1 MSEEDAIIEQLESKD
16 HNISDIGKALEHAIE
31 LIYDEFGLDIDY
43 KITNQRIY
51 EALKPHIARYFNLY
65 GIGRFSDNLIHALI
79 AYDIDVTEEFKKRYM
94 YVIGSGYYGN
104 ATNRRI
110 LLCVKPEQL
119 DETTFVTVMQKFLF
133 ARGPYIRYIPAVANI
148 LWGFKKHARYQQFV
162 VRLYFLLL
170 RLLRKE
176 ATGLE
181 LAIIEQ
187 VLPMFYSEIKR
198 KPMFTAGR
206 YVRKIIKKLFYQAT
220 NGGTELIRTNA
231 MKTCLTLE
239 RSGISLKVLKGRLV
253 FGDLT
258 TLPLK
263 LLKNKVFVDVD
274 IIV

>member
-1 MSEEDAIIEQLESKD
+1 MSEDAIIEQLESENLYNYNS
-16 HNISDIGKALEHAIE
+16 NIGEALEHAIE

-65 GIGRFSDNLIHALI
+65 GFYSNNTVVHALI
-79 AYDIDVTEEFKKRYM
+79 AYDIDVTDIFKNTYN
-94 YVIGSGYYGN
+94 YVTTGGEHNNIK
-104 ATNRRI
+104 RRI

-119 DETTFVTVMQKFLF
+119 DDTTFVSVMQTFLF
-133 ARGPYIRYIPAVANI
+133 HQPFPFITFIPAVANI
-148 LWGFKKHARYQQFV
+148 LWGFKKHALYQKFV
-162 VRLYFLLL
+162 VRLYFHLL
-170 RLLRKE
+170 RLLLKE
-176 ATGLE
+176 ATEFE

-187 VLPMFYSEIKR
+187 VVPMFYSEIKR

-206 YVRKIIKKLFYQAT
+206 YVRKIVKNLSYRAT
-220 NGGTELIRTNA
+220 NGDTELIRTNA
-231 MKTCLTLE
+231 MKTCLALE

-253 FGDLT
+253 FGELT

>member
-1 MSEEDAIIEQLESKD
+1 MSEDAIIEQLESE
-16 HNISDIGKALEHAIE
+16 NLSNSNIGKALEHAIE

-51 EALKPHIARYFNLY
+51 EALKPHIARYFDYYGFSSINLV
-65 GIGRFSDNLIHALI
+65 HALI
-79 AYDIDVTEEFKKRYM
+79 AYDIDVTEIFKSNGF
-94 YVIGSGYYGN
+94 VGGSYAN
-104 ATNRRI
+104 IKRRI

-119 DETTFVTVMQKFLF
+119 DETTFVSVMQKFLF
-133 ARGPYIRYIPAVANI
+133 APYITFIPAVANI
-148 LWGFKKHARYQQFV
+148 LWGFKKHAFYQKFV
-162 VRLYFLLL
+162 VRLYFHLL
-170 RLLRKE
+170 RLLHKE

-181 LAIIEQ
+181 LAVIEQ
-187 VLPMFYSEIKR
+187 VVPMFYSEIKR

-206 YVRKIIKKLFYQAT
+206 YVRKIVKKLSYQAT

-231 MKTCLTLE
+231 MKTCLALE

-253 FGDLT
+253 FGELT